1 MSTGLLIQYVVLAL
15 VVVASAVVV
24 FRKLAPQLSSRW
36 LAAWSI
42 RLARR
47 DSRLAKALARRL
59 QPKQGTG
66 DCSDGCSTCGACGP
80 KPPATIASHGTGG
93 PSGQARTSVEPMP
106 LHFRPR
112 GR

>member
-1 MSTGLLIQYVVLAL
+1 MSGGLLIQYVVLGL
-15 VVVASAVVV
+15 IVAASLLVV
-24 FRKLAPQLSSRW
+24 FRKLAPQLTSRW
-36 LAAWSI
+36 LAAVSI
-42 RLARR
+42 RLSRS
-47 DSRLAKALARRL
+47 DSPLLKALARRL

-80 KPPATIASHGTGG
+80 KPPASALPHGAEADPTRR
-93 PSGQARTSVEPMP
+93 AVEPMP